1 MSAVHLD
8 LPDDQF
14 DWAISASVIEHLHPE
29 DVDLHL
35 REVRRVLMTGA
46 NYLIWCPNGL
56 GHHKD
61 RDGHMT
67 MLSYREWIDKL
78 RRAGFQR
85 FRSTL
90 TSRPPMVGA
99 RWKIVLETIL
109 SRARKSCGVI
119 SASETFC

>member
-1 MSAVHLD
+1 
-8 LPDDQF
+8 
-14 DWAISASVIEHLHPE
+14 
-29 DVDLHL
+29 
-35 REVRRVLMTGA
+35 
-46 NYLIWCPNGL
+46 
-56 GHHKD
+56 
-61 RDGHMT
+61 MT

-78 RRAGFQR
+78 RRAGFRR